1 MEGRGVRLPFYGI
14 DAAERGMEDAG
25 PRPAAVPL
33 LPLKPR
39 GIAGGDPVG
48 SPDAGVTARDQEPH
62 KEAKIK
68 GDAESVAKQL
78 EGIKLIIGAKTSST
92 GKIFGSV
99 NTIQIA
105 EALAEKGLEIDRK
118 NITIKDDHIKEVGN
132 YTAEVKLHRDV
143 KVTIDFE
150 VIAE

>member
-1 MEGRGVRLPFYGI
+1 MEIILKQDIPSLGHKDDIVNVKNGYAQNFLIPQGLATIATSSAKKVL
-14 DAAERGMEDAG
+14 AENIKQRA
-25 PRPAAVPL
+25 
-33 LPLKPR
+33 
-39 GIAGGDPVG
+39 
-48 SPDAGVTARDQEPH
+48 H

-68 GDAESVAKQL
+68 GDAESIAKQL
-78 EGIKLIIGAKTSST
+78 EGMKLIIGAKTSST

-105 EALAEKGLEIDRK
+105 EALAAKGLELDRK
-118 NITIKDDHIKEVGN
+118 AIIIKEDHIKEVGT

-143 KVTIDFE
+143 KVTIEFE